1 MLKPT
6 VYIELH
12 PRQIAKMVLQTEQH
26 HMALKFL
33 LAENKA
39 IRKSN
44 TELNVEL
51 NRAKAD
57 LDKISEEKTAAQEQV
72 RQQSAIITTL
82 QEEAVALRND
92 LSLLSF
98 EKAQLEGAL
107 RVACDLRVLEE
118 GESENLKKMG
128 ELDRGVIQ

>member
-1 MLKPT
+1 M
-6 VYIELH
+6 H

-33 LAENKA
+33 MAENKA
-39 IRKSN
+39 IRMSN
-44 TELNVEL
+44 MELNEEL
-51 NRAKAD
+51 SRAKAD
-57 LDKISEEKTAAQEQV
+57 LAKLSEEKTAVKDQV
-72 RQQSAIITTL
+72 RHQSTIITTL
-82 QEEAVALRND
+82 QEEAVALKND

-107 RVACDLRVLEE
+107 RVACDLKVLEE

-128 ELDRGVIQ
+128 ELDRGAIQ

>member
-1 MLKPT
+1 
-6 VYIELH
+6 
-12 PRQIAKMVLQTEQH
+12 MVLQTEQH

-33 LAENKA
+33 MAENKA

-44 TELNVEL
+44 MELNAEL

-57 LDKISEEKTAAQEQV
+57 LAKISEEKTAAQEQV